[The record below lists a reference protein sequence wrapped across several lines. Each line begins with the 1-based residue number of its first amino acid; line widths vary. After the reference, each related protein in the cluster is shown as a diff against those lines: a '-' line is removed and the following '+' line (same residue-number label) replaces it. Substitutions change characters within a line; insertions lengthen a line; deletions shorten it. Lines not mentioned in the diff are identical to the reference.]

1 MAKVEN
7 KTYWLL
13 HTINPT
19 YHLFKSR
26 YANQRG
32 CPPLGTIS
40 VGQAVCLL
48 LWNLCWWILLFK
60 SFGRFDTIKNWATL
74 AHCTLGDNVF
84 CCLVSYHHT
93 SDLFKGPDQTCHRSS
108 LISQMS
114 RFYWLLFLW
123 HFSVACL
130 PFILACLV
138 KTTHKSGSEIKKMER
153 ENYKLPLHFSIKV
166 YTAKLL

>member
-1 MAKVEN
+1 MPSSRDNFCGSGGMFITLKS
-7 KTYWLL
+7 LL
-13 HTINPT
+13 MNTVTFFLKLQSVRH
-19 YHLFKSR
+19 YQKLSD
-26 YANQRG
+26 A
-32 CPPLGTIS
+32 IS
-40 VGQAVCLL
+40 P
-48 LWNLCWWILLFK
+48 
-60 SFGRFDTIKNWATL
+60 
-74 AHCTLGDNVF
+74 HCTLGDNVF

-138 KTTHKSGSEIKKMER
+138 KTSHKSGSEIKKMER

>member
-1 MAKVEN
+1 MAFAIPIFSEGFDEYCNNCVKALVGSTLSKIER
-7 KTYWLL
+7 
-13 HTINPT
+13 
-19 YHLFKSR
+19 R
-26 YANQRG
+26 Y
-32 CPPLGTIS
+32 I
-40 VGQAVCLL
+40 
-48 LWNLCWWILLFK
+48 
-60 SFGRFDTIKNWATL
+60 

-130 PFILACLV
+130 SFILACLV
-138 KTTHKSGSEIKKMER
+138 KTSHKRGFELRKWR
-153 ENYKLPLHFSIKV
+153 EKIINFHSISAFKYTRQNCFKLGLVSRVITPA
-166 YTAKLL
+166 AK